1 MDAFVK
7 FFSLHRPFEAYFYEI
22 CFGRRPLREERWTRL
37 ATWWLPAIRPTPL
50 QIRMN
55 ARKKKSLLTSD
66 GCWSLKC
73 CLFSPLHLSF
83 IPSGISER
91 IDLEMMSL
99 TFLIWSGPNSATK
112 RIRSMQAVSNLPYSA
127 AICRVSPLRFKTK
140 PSAYVINYS
149 VSRLYKNKAKIVDYA
164 LFTRWNIVGKVPSV
178 STNQHLAI
186 LSFMF

>member
-37 ATWWLPAIRPTPL
+37 ATWWLPAIRPPPL

-83 IPSGISER
+83 IPSGISEK

-112 RIRSMQAVSNLPYSA
+112 RIRRPCRPFQIYHTVQQLAVSVHCGS
-127 AICRVSPLRFKTK
+127 K
-140 PSAYVINYS
+140 PSQ
-149 VSRLYKNKAKIVDYA
+149 A
-164 LFTRWNIVGKVPSV
+164 LT
-178 STNQHLAI
+178 L
-186 LSFMF
+186 

>member
-1 MDAFVK
+1 MDAFVI
-7 FFSLHRPFEAYFYEI
+7 FFSLHGPFEAYFYKI

-37 ATWWLPAIRPTPL
+37 ATWWLPAIRPPPL

-55 ARKKKSLLTSD
+55 ARKKSLLTSD

-83 IPSGISER
+83 IPSGISEK

-112 RIRSMQAVSNLPYSA
+112 RIRSMQAVSNLLYSA
-127 AICRVSPLRFKTK
+127 ATCLVSPLRFKTK

-164 LFTRWNIVGKVPSV
+164 LFTQWNIIGKVPSV
-178 STNQHLAI
+178 STNQYLAI
-186 LSFMF
+186 LSSMF